1 MMKKLN
7 KLFITIVLMCAVSLL
22 MAVPI
27 YNIQFTEDAGNG
39 TYPSQY
45 EGQDV
50 SLSGIVTCNN
60 YSGDKY
66 VLSYPEGG
74 IWNSVLIYQEG
85 DFNLGDEVE
94 LNGTVD
100 EYYGYTEIQ
109 DAWGVTLLSTGN
121 ALPEP
126 VTTTTSQLSSGEA
139 YEGVLVR
146 LNNVTVTSAPDEW
159 DVYTIDDG

>member
-1 MMKKLN
+1 
-7 KLFITIVLMCAVSLL
+7 MCAVSLL

-159 DVYTIDDG
+159 DVYTIDDGSGNW